1 MFRTRRNIFFRV
13 FGVFMVIAG
22 AYFTKNTAT
31 FMIGAEPVSA
41 SVIAARTKQ
50 SDDKDKYLY
59 TVQFTDQSGTDI
71 VAETDSGISQ
81 RFLPNDQISVYYN
94 PDSPSE
100 VKFNSVVHIWW
111 QGVSFILI
119 GLAIIYIV
127 WGFPS
132 FRRKH

>member
-1 MFRTRRNIFFRV
+1 
-13 FGVFMVIAG
+13 MVIAG

-71 VAETDSGISQ
+71 IAETDSGISQ